1 MRRRLL
7 LQASVGAAAGGA
19 LALLPVESALG
30 LPLVERLVAL
40 GPLVVAPL
48 ALEAAL
54 RGPAAPSRLERAT
67 AGLQL
72 PAALLAAAALLVP
85 IGPASAALAAPW
97 AAVAALFTLVGLLRL
112 APRSRLALEEVT
124 LDAGLVYAGVGGAWL
139 LLSRAGLDT
148 GFGPAITA
156 LTAAHFHFAGL
167 GAGAATGQL
176 GRLVRAP
183 EGRAGE
189 GAPRRPEAGETPPPG
204 EDALGRGA
212 TTGPPEARPERG
224 ARSLAYEVGATSV
237 ALTPLLVALGITIA
251 PLVEVVAAL
260 LLAGGVLLVALSAC
274 ALVPRRP
281 RPATAV
287 LALAQLVSLV
297 TMALACAYA
306 WGEWTGEPLV
316 GIEAMARS
324 HGLLNALGYT
334 IPSLL
339 VLARLAPRATE
350 DERSLPIARVP
361 GRGFVGAD
369 WFDRRGLVDPGQA
382 PKAITRSIDAL
393 AGGPIS
399 RDVARYYEEDGLAL
413 VCRPRWQ
420 PGFRLLG
427 RLAHALGRRM
437 GQAVLPLARCTV
449 GVRLAGLDPAKVG
462 LPGVVASIRTY
473 EDGAAMYVCA
483 YSEHVAPG
491 PGGRPCMDIA
501 LPLPLGLLQSSL
513 RGRPLPPDGG
523 LVLSSVPEAPP
534 WHTGIW
540 WCVGPLRLRLPLDET
555 LEARP
560 ATQPLCMVAVH
571 RFRLLGLPV
580 LELDYV
586 VGPSGGAW
594 AEAALR

>member
-1 MRRRLL
+1 M
-7 LQASVGAAAGGA
+7 GAAAGGA

-30 LPLVERLVAL
+30 LSLVERLVAL

-54 RGPAAPSRLERAT
+54 RGPAAPSQLARTIVL
-67 AGLQL
+67 LQL
-72 PAALLAAAALLVP
+72 PAALLAAASMLVP
-85 IGPASAALAAPW
+85 VGPASAALAAPW
-97 AAVAALFTLVGLLRL
+97 ALVAALCALLGLLRL

-124 LDAGLVYAGVGGAWL
+124 IDAGLVYAGVGGAWL
-139 LLSRAGLDT
+139 LSSRAGLDT

-176 GRLVRAP
+176 GRLLRS
-183 EGRAGE
+183 
-189 GAPRRPEAGETPPPG
+189 
-204 EDALGRGA
+204 L
-212 TTGPPEARPERG
+212 G

-237 ALTPLLVALGITIA
+237 ALTPILVALGITIA

-260 LLAGGVLLVALSAC
+260 LLAGGVLLVALAAC
-274 ALVPRRP
+274 AIVLPRRP
-281 RPATAV
+281 RPATV
-287 LALAQLVSLV
+287 ILALAQLVSLV
-297 TMALACAYA
+297 TMTLACAYA
-306 WGEWTGEPLV
+306 WAEWTGRSVDLMGV

-350 DERSLPIARVP
+350 SERSLPVARVA

-369 WFDRRGLVDPGQA
+369 WFERRGLVDPSRQ
-382 PKAITRSIDAL
+382 PRAITRSIDAL
-393 AGGPIS
+393 AGAS
-399 RDVARYYEEDGLAL
+399 RGASQPLIDRGVARYYEEDGLEL

-437 GQAVLPLARCTV
+437 GQAVLPLERCTV
-449 GVRLAGLDPAKVG
+449 GVRLAALDAAKVG
-462 LPGVVASIRTY
+462 LPDVVASIRTY
-473 EDGAAMYVCA
+473 ADGSAMYVCA
-483 YSEHVAPG
+483 YSEHEA
-491 PGGRPCMDIA
+491 GGRRTMDIA
-501 LPLPLGLLQSSL
+501 LPLPLGLLQSCL
-513 RGRPLPPDGG
+513 RARALEGGG
-523 LVLSSVPEAPP
+523 LELTSAPDAPP
-534 WHTGIW
+534 WHVGIW
-540 WCVGPLRLRLPLDET
+540 WCVGPLRLRLPLEET

-560 ATQPLCMVAVH
+560 ATPPACMVALH

-594 AEAALR
+594 VEAALR